1 MTRLVLLFIIF
12 FNVALSE
19 DNITTGIIKPIYE
32 AKISVSVDGVVSKI
46 NFKEGDFVRK
56 NNVIMKFD
64 DKLQE
69 LETKRRKIILDDVTK
84 LNSSKENLEIL
95 EKALEIKEEVYKK
108 TKSISLNELNGLRMQ
123 YIGSKSE
130 YESLKTAKQKEEVEY
145 LIALNLLD
153 YYKVKSPVDG
163 IITKINP
170 KLGEWV
176 QAGDEIVHIVNTE
189 ICYVEIDL
197 EIQQLKK
204 LKLDSS
210 VVVEVSENEKV
221 IQKEGKVVFISA
233 VADSSSGLIRA
244 KINFDNKT
252 NKVTP
257 GLHAKII
264 F

>member
-1 MTRLVLLFIIF
+1 
-12 FNVALSE
+12 
-19 DNITTGIIKPIYE
+19 
-32 AKISVSVDGVVSKI
+32 
-46 NFKEGDFVRK
+46 
-56 NNVIMKFD
+56 
-64 DKLQE
+64 
-69 LETKRRKIILDDVTK
+69 
-84 LNSSKENLEIL
+84 
-95 EKALEIKEEVYKK
+95 
-108 TKSISLNELNGLRMQ
+108 MQ